1 MESPDSPLS
10 ANSNGWFRQQ
20 PYFAAFSNPALL
32 QSIMHHQSE
41 PNNIKQNFNRRIL
54 RLVGTQDP
62 FKLFLDLERIK
73 KKWFYAQDTR
83 QISKRKKFTQ
93 YILDTHLLEMIYPK
107 LQGKIDLIRMIINI
121 YRQIQQEAFGI
132 VLINKQNKVFLVQN
146 EKYYWSFPKGKLKLN
161 PDTYTFESQW
171 SCALREFGEEVNIDL
186 SSWLP
191 SQYWE
196 ARLADNRMVGL
207 FVIEN
212 FDETNVHFEY
222 DKREIIDIMWFNLCT
237 NNDEMHT
244 LRQYWKEQQRL
255 TDPYYTALPFIEH
268 LIFEYLPHKEK
279 NEQIPSSCSIP
290 KDKEDNPSSSEN
302 SVIDKLL
309 GRLPLWPSPPSSI
322 SSSPVND
329 ADLELLNLFQ
339 QQNQKD
345 SSELNSIE
353 TNRTSLSIVDR
364 LNEAIRQAQ
373 CNNNQTTTNTDHR
386 IAVQA

>member
-1 MESPDSPLS
+1 MKSCC
-10 ANSNGWFRQQ
+10 FR
-20 PYFAAFSNPALL
+20 
-32 QSIMHHQSE
+32 
-41 PNNIKQNFNRRIL
+41 
-54 RLVGTQDP
+54 
-62 FKLFLDLERIK
+62 
-73 KKWFYAQDTR
+73 
-83 QISKRKKFTQ
+83 
-93 YILDTHLLEMIYPK
+93 
-107 LQGKIDLIRMIINI
+107 
-121 YRQIQQEAFGI
+121 
-132 VLINKQNKVFLVQN
+132 
-146 EKYYWSFPKGKLKLN
+146 
-161 PDTYTFESQW
+161 
-171 SCALREFGEEVNIDL
+171 
-186 SSWLP
+186 
-191 SQYWE
+191 
-196 ARLADNRMVGL
+196 
-207 FVIEN
+207 
-212 FDETNVHFEY
+212 
-222 DKREIIDIMWFNLCT
+222 
-237 NNDEMHT
+237 
-244 LRQYWKEQQRL
+244 
-255 TDPYYTALPFIEH
+255 H